1 MQNLLQNS
9 LLNLRIQL
17 NKDHILHR
25 VWSFVLQNLSL
36 LYITKKTDMIYLK
49 HTTDLQMMYV
59 PKDGRDA
66 KGNVF
71 FKAFSTI
78 NQFGF
83 SFDAAEENSSLLYHK
98 VLVELKQD
106 IPSGE
111 YEYTLSDEVGV
122 LSTGLLVIGDLEIP
136 TEYNKEIAYEQYTE

>member
-1 MQNLLQNS
+1 
-9 LLNLRIQL
+9 
-17 NKDHILHR
+17 
-25 VWSFVLQNLSL
+25 
-36 LYITKKTDMIYLK
+36 MIYLK
-49 HTTDLQMMYV
+49 HTTDMQIVYI

-66 KGNVF
+66 IGNVS

-83 SFDAAEENSSLLYHK
+83 SFDAVEEDTSLLYHK

-122 LSTGLLVIGDLEIP
+122 LSTGLLVVGDFDNP
-136 TEYNKEIAYEQYTE
+136 MQYNKETTYEQYRD

>member
-1 MQNLLQNS
+1 
-9 LLNLRIQL
+9 
-17 NKDHILHR
+17 
-25 VWSFVLQNLSL
+25 
-36 LYITKKTDMIYLK
+36 
-49 HTTDLQMMYV
+49 MMYV
-59 PKDGRDA
+59 PKDGRNAIGD
-66 KGNVF
+66 VF

-98 VLVELKQD
+98 VLVELKED

-122 LSTGLLVIGDLEIP
+122 LSTGLLVIGEIDSHV
-136 TEYNKEIAYEQYTE
+136 EYVIEKEYEQYTE

>member
-1 MQNLLQNS
+1 
-9 LLNLRIQL
+9 
-17 NKDHILHR
+17 
-25 VWSFVLQNLSL
+25 
-36 LYITKKTDMIYLK
+36 
-49 HTTDLQMMYV
+49 MMYV
-59 PKDGRDA
+59 PKDGRNAIGD
-66 KGNVF
+66 VF

-98 VLVELKQD
+98 VLVELKED

-122 LSTGLLVIGDLEIP
+122 LSTGLLVIGEIDSHV
-136 TEYNKEIAYEQYTE
+136 EYVIEKEYEQYEE

>member
-1 MQNLLQNS
+1 
-9 LLNLRIQL
+9 
-17 NKDHILHR
+17 
-25 VWSFVLQNLSL
+25 
-36 LYITKKTDMIYLK
+36 MIYLK

-71 FKAFSTI
+71 LKAFSTI

-111 YEYTLSDEVGV
+111 YEYTLSDEVGE
-122 LSTGLLVIGDLEIP
+122 LSTGILVIGELD
-136 TEYNKEIAYEQYTE
+136 THVEYVIDKEYEQYTE

>member
-1 MQNLLQNS
+1 MKS
-9 LLNLRIQL
+9 
-17 NKDHILHR
+17 DHILHR
-25 VWSFVLQNLSL
+25 VWSFALQKRTL
-36 LYITKKTDMIYLK
+36 LYITEKANMIYLK

-59 PKDGRDA
+59 PKNGRDA

-83 SFDAAEENSSLLYHK
+83 SFDAAEEDTSLLYHK

-122 LSTGLLVIGDLEIP
+122 LSTGLLVVGDLDNP
-136 TEYNKEIAYEQYTE
+136 MEYNKVTTYEQYRD

>member
-1 MQNLLQNS
+1 
-9 LLNLRIQL
+9 
-17 NKDHILHR
+17 
-25 VWSFVLQNLSL
+25 
-36 LYITKKTDMIYLK
+36 
-49 HTTDLQMMYV
+49 MMYV

-66 KGNVF
+66 KGDIF

-83 SFDAAEENSSLLYHK
+83 AFDAAEENSSLLYHK
-98 VLVELKQD
+98 VLVELKEN

-122 LSTGLLVIGDLEIP
+122 LSAGLLVIGEMDSHV
-136 TEYNKEIAYEQYTE
+136 EYVIEKEYEQYEE

>member
-1 MQNLLQNS
+1 
-9 LLNLRIQL
+9 
-17 NKDHILHR
+17 
-25 VWSFVLQNLSL
+25 
-36 LYITKKTDMIYLK
+36 MIYLK
-49 HTTDLQMMYV
+49 HTTELQMMYV

-66 KGNVF
+66 IGDVSF
-71 FKAFSTI
+71 EAFSTI

-83 SFDAAEENSSLLYHK
+83 SFAAAEEETSLLYHK
-98 VLVELKQD
+98 VLVELKEG

-122 LSTGLLVIGDLEIP
+122 LSTGLLVIGDFEIP

>member
-1 MQNLLQNS
+1 
-9 LLNLRIQL
+9 
-17 NKDHILHR
+17 
-25 VWSFVLQNLSL
+25 
-36 LYITKKTDMIYLK
+36 MIYLK

-66 KGNVF
+66 KGDIS

-98 VLVELKQD
+98 VLVELKED

-122 LSTGLLVIGDLEIP
+122 LSTGLLVIGEIDSHV
-136 TEYNKEIAYEQYTE
+136 EYVIEKEYEQYEE

>member
-1 MQNLLQNS
+1 
-9 LLNLRIQL
+9 
-17 NKDHILHR
+17 
-25 VWSFVLQNLSL
+25 
-36 LYITKKTDMIYLK
+36 
-49 HTTDLQMMYV
+49 MMYI

-83 SFDAAEENSSLLYHK
+83 SFDAAEEDTSLLYHK

-106 IPSGE
+106 IPTGE

-122 LSTGLLVIGDLEIP
+122 LSTGLLVIGDLDKP
-136 TEYNKEIAYEQYTE
+136 FEYNKEVYYEQYTD

>member
-1 MQNLLQNS
+1 
-9 LLNLRIQL
+9 
-17 NKDHILHR
+17 
-25 VWSFVLQNLSL
+25 
-36 LYITKKTDMIYLK
+36 
-49 HTTDLQMMYV
+49 MMYV

-66 KGNVF
+66 KGDIF

-98 VLVELKQD
+98 VLVELKED

-111 YEYTLSDEVGV
+111 YEYTLSDGVGV
-122 LSTGLLVIGDLEIP
+122 LSTGLLVIGEIDSHV
-136 TEYNKEIAYEQYTE
+136 EYVIEKEYEQYEE

>member
-1 MQNLLQNS
+1 
-9 LLNLRIQL
+9 
-17 NKDHILHR
+17 
-25 VWSFVLQNLSL
+25 
-36 LYITKKTDMIYLK
+36 MIYLK

-66 KGNVF
+66 KGDVS

-98 VLVELKQD
+98 ILVELKD
-106 IPSGE
+106 NIPAGE
-111 YEYTLSDEVGV
+111 YEYTLSDEVGE
-122 LSTGLLVIGDLEIP
+122 LSTGLLVIGDLENPI
-136 TEYNKEIAYEQYTE
+136 EYNKVTEYEQYEN

>member
-1 MQNLLQNS
+1 
-9 LLNLRIQL
+9 
-17 NKDHILHR
+17 
-25 VWSFVLQNLSL
+25 
-36 LYITKKTDMIYLK
+36 MIYLK

-66 KGNVF
+66 KGDVS

-78 NQFGF
+78 NQFEF

-98 VLVELKQD
+98 VFVELKED

-111 YEYTLSDEVGV
+111 YEYTLYDEVGV
-122 LSTGLLVIGDLEIP
+122 LSTGLLVVGDLDNP
-136 TEYNKEIAYEQYTE
+136 MEYNKETTYEQYTE